1 MIPTRNDAM
10 RAIRL
15 LCYHHSLSSLLYPN
29 QFRPMPPPL
38 RTFSPLPFSA
48 GFWKGVLTQTNLFP
62 VYWGVLGIGILIGDY
77 VSGPAIQFPILFL
90 IPVSLASWYSGYR
103 WGLAFAVTM
112 PLIRLYYGMSWPVSL
127 TAYDASI
134 NTVIRILVLGGAAF
148 LVSRTAR
155 QSQELARRVK
165 VLEGILPVCS
175 FCKKI
180 RDQHGNWSPMEQY
193 ITERSEAQ
201 FTHGFCPEC
210 GERHYGEF
218 LKPGDGPV

>member
-1 MIPTRNDAM
+1 
-10 RAIRL
+10 
-15 LCYHHSLSSLLYPN
+15 
-29 QFRPMPPPL
+29 
-38 RTFSPLPFSA
+38 
-48 GFWKGVLTQTNLFP
+48 
-62 VYWGVLGIGILIGDY
+62 
-77 VSGPAIQFPILFL
+77 
-90 IPVSLASWYSGYR
+90 
-103 WGLAFAVTM
+103 
-112 PLIRLYYGMSWPVSL
+112 MSWPVSL